1 MTSRRFGEFQ
11 RGLGSAEN
19 ILAARLRALE
29 QAGVLRGGPAPDGG
43 PHREFVLTDEGR
55 ALFPAPPSPCAGGVG
70 NSASPSVSGHSRLLD
85 RRTGSPRARG
95 EGRSAAS

>member
-29 QAGVLRGGPAPDGG
+29 QAGVLHGGPAPDGG

-55 ALFPAPPSPCAGGVG
+55 AVFPVTVVLRRWGGEQRFTLGERPLPAAGPPDRQPAG
-70 NSASPSVSGHSRLLD
+70 P
-85 RRTGSPRARG
+85 G